1 MPPFLYNLALRRHLA
16 ARYFYKFQSA
26 TKDAAVSPWPV
37 SCSKPKDIAS
47 HRRAQNRNAK
57 QIYAF
62 PLTICPPGQ

>member
-37 SCSKPKDIAS
+37 SCSQTERYSQAIGGRKTVMPSKYM
-47 HRRAQNRNAK
+47 R
-57 QIYAF
+57 F
-62 PLTICPPGQ
+62 L